1 MRHVS
6 IRARAPERQGKAAFC
21 ESFATC
27 PQRWRGLWMN
37 HEGQASRMPLRCGF
51 LPYFESRGKW
61 WIRRADLGRTRPAR
75 LWISGEVRGKTAQE
89 ASPAGPIPVAHS
101 PPATFACWADH
112 AVDGN
117 GMNQTSTTVPQ
128 DLWTAALD
136 RLEPRYNKPVFEMWL
151 KPMRL
156 VDLTP
161 SEIVLAVQTTFA
173 RDWVENR
180 LKGDITAVLHEL
192 LGAEVALRVVVDPG
206 AETHTPAT
214 AVPAAKAA
222 PTDDLRIGHLNP
234 RYTFDD
240 FVIGNSNRFAH
251 AAALAVADAPA
262 MAYNPLFLYG
272 GVGLG
277 KTHLMHA
284 IGHRVL
290 AHNPS
295 ANIVYVSSE
304 KFTNEFIIAIK
315 NNQTVEFRNRYR
327 HVDVLLIDDI
337 QFLEGKEQT
346 QEEFFHTFNSLHE
359 AQKQLVIS
367 SDRPPKEIQTLES
380 RLRSRFEWG
389 LLTDI
394 QPPDFETREAI
405 LRKKAETEK
414 VPVPDEVLAF
424 IAKVIPSNI
433 RELEGSLIRVV
444 AFASLTKSAIT
455 VELASEVLK
464 NAVAQAPMHRVTI
477 PLIKERVAKHY
488 GISIK
493 EMEAQRRDQRVT
505 LPRQIAMYIAWQLT
519 GASLPQIAREFGKKD
534 HTTAMYARD
543 KIADMMDADEAFR
556 NKVRSL
562 VSQIQTE

>member
-1 MRHVS
+1 MYTT
-6 IRARAPERQGKAAFC
+6 
-21 ESFATC
+21 AT
-27 PQRWRGLWMN
+27 
-37 HEGQASRMPLRCGF
+37 
-51 LPYFESRGKW
+51 
-61 WIRRADLGRTRPAR
+61 T
-75 LWISGEVRGKTAQE
+75 
-89 ASPAGPIPVAHS
+89 
-101 PPATFACWADH
+101 
-112 AVDGN
+112 
-117 GMNQTSTTVPQ
+117 
-128 DLWTAALD
+128 DLWAAALE

-156 VDLTP
+156 VELTP
-161 SEIVLAVQTTFA
+161 DGIVLAVNTTFA

-180 LKGDITAVLHEL
+180 LKGDIVAVMHEI
-192 LGAEVALRVVVDPG
+192 LGAEITLRVVVDPSG
-206 AETHTPAT
+206 GTESVET
-214 AVPAAKAA
+214 AVPARPAA
-222 PTDDLRIGHLNP
+222 AVTEELRVGNLNP
-234 RYTFDD
+234 RYTFGD
-240 FVIGNSNRFAH
+240 FVVGNSNRFAH
-251 AAALAVADAPA
+251 AASQAVAEAPA

-284 IGHRVL
+284 IGQRVL
-290 AHNPS
+290 ERSPS

-315 NNQTVEFRNRYR
+315 NNQTVEFRNKYR

-405 LRKKAETEK
+405 LRKKAELEH
-414 VPVPDEVLAF
+414 VPVPDDVLAF

-444 AFASLTKSAIT
+444 AFASLTKSPIT
-455 VELASEVLK
+455 VDLASEVLK

-477 PLIKERVAKHY
+477 PLIKERVAKFF

-505 LPRQIAMYIAWQLT
+505 MPRQIAMYISWQLT

-556 NKVRSL
+556 NRIRTL
-562 VSQIQTE
+562 IAQIQSE

>member
-1 MRHVS
+1 MHTS
-6 IRARAPERQGKAAFC
+6 
-21 ESFATC
+21 
-27 PQRWRGLWMN
+27 L
-37 HEGQASRMPLRCGF
+37 
-51 LPYFESRGKW
+51 
-61 WIRRADLGRTRPAR
+61 ADA
-75 LWISGEVRGKTAQE
+75 
-89 ASPAGPIPVAHS
+89 
-101 PPATFACWADH
+101 
-112 AVDGN
+112 
-117 GMNQTSTTVPQ
+117 QTS
-128 DLWTAALD
+128 DLWAAALD
-136 RLEPRYNKPVFEMWL
+136 LLEPRYNKPVFEMWL

-156 VDLTP
+156 VELTP
-161 SEIVLAVQTTFA
+161 NEIVLAVNTSFA

-180 LKGDITAVLHEL
+180 LKNDITSVLHDI
-192 LGAEVALRVVVDPG
+192 LGAEISLRVVVDAGPG
-206 AETHTPAT
+206 TETIPT
-214 AVPAAKAA
+214 AVPARPPAMA
-222 PTDDLRIGHLNP
+222 DDLRAGNLNP

-240 FVIGNSNRFAH
+240 FVVGNSNRFAH
-251 AAALAVADAPA
+251 AASQAVAEAPA

-290 AHNPS
+290 ARNPH

-394 QPPDFETREAI
+394 QPPDLETREAI
-405 LRKKAETEK
+405 LRKKAESEK
-414 VPVPDEVLAF
+414 IHVPNEVTSF

-433 RELEGSLIRVV
+433 RELEGALIRVV
-444 AFASLTKSAIT
+444 AYASLTKSPIT
-455 VELASEVLK
+455 IDLAAEVLK
-464 NAVAQAPMHRVTI
+464 SAVAQAPLQRVTI
-477 PLIKERVAKHY
+477 SKIKETVAGAH
-488 GISIK
+488 GLTVK
-493 EMEAQRRDQRVT
+493 EMDNGRRDQR
-505 LPRQIAMYIAWQLT
+505 LAAPRQIAMYIATELT
-519 GASLPQIAREFGKKD
+519 NYSLPQIAREFGKKD
-534 HTTAMYARD
+534 HTTVMYARD
-543 KIADMMDADEAFR
+543 KIKDSMQRDEAYR
-556 NKVRSL
+556 NKIRQL
-562 VSQIQTE
+562 IAMCQNP